1 VLCYYYLIWT
11 MATVWMTVTLLHAEG
26 CTSYVCHMS
35 KYPKV
40 QIYTLLYVMI
50 RSISQ
55 YLQSRLCH
63 CKANIVHNCG
73 PYFIWYAS
81 MSLASS
87 SVLPLTPLLPLSCWP
102 WLFPGCSSIVRICN
116 SCLYAFQL
124 KVHEM
129 HLWAISENWFI
140 IDWSTF
146 SSLMKFKIH
155 LHNSWPIYKKSNRNV

>member
-1 VLCYYYLIWT
+1 
-11 MATVWMTVTLLHAEG
+11 MATVWMTVTLCMQKAALLRYAI
-26 CTSYVCHMS
+26 YPNIQ
-35 KYPKV
+35 KY

-50 RSISQ
+50 RSISHISN
-55 YLQSRLCH
+55 SRLSH

-73 PYFIWYAS
+73 PYSSDMQLCLGLFLCFAS
-81 MSLASS
+81 VHFHAILTLSS
-87 SVLPLTPLLPLSCWP
+87 SSSCWP

-146 SSLMKFKIH
+146 SSLMKVKIH
-155 LHNSWPIYKKSNRNV
+155 LHNSWPI